1 MTPRFKL
8 ASIGYHLNNEYIMK
22 NKTIEAENF
31 AIYISDST
39 ESNDLDNSTLM
50 KYLNETVLVLSK
62 FIQGVELDGRV
73 KNCENFEVDLSL
85 CDEEEIKTLNHEH
98 REKNKV
104 TDVLSFP
111 GYDSLRK
118 GAEDLFIFEE
128 NIHFGDIVICREVC
142 EKQASEFEIS
152 YEQELVH
159 LFVHGFLHL
168 CGYDHEISDE
178 EDKIHFGLE
187 EKLVKEI
194 YENMGLDNGRV
205 Y

>member
-1 MTPRFKL
+1 
-8 ASIGYHLNNEYIMK
+8 MK

-31 AIYISDST
+31 SIYISDSSK
-39 ESNDLDNSTLM
+39 SNDLENDTLL
-50 KYLNETVLVLSK
+50 KYLSETVSVLYK
-62 FIQGVELDGRV
+62 FIQGTQLDGRV
-73 KNCENFEVDLSL
+73 KNCENFEVDLTL
-85 CDEEEIKTLNHEH
+85 CDEEQIKSLNLEH
-98 REKNKV
+98 RDKDKV

-111 GYDSLRK
+111 GFDNLRK

-142 EKQASEFEIS
+142 DKQAAEFEIT

-168 CGYDHEISDE
+168 CGYDHEISEE
-178 EDKIHFGLE
+178 EDKIHFSTE
-187 EKLVKEI
+187 EELVKEI

>member
-1 MTPRFKL
+1 MTPWCKL
-8 ASIGYHLNNEYIMK
+8 ATIGYHLMNEYIMK
-22 NKTIEAENF
+22 NKTFEAENF
-31 AIYISDST
+31 TIYISDSSD
-39 ESNDLDNSTLM
+39 SNDLSNDSLSQF
-50 KYLNETVLVLSK
+50 LEETTKVLQK
-62 FIQGVELDGRV
+62 FIQGTELDGRV
-73 KNCENFEVDLSL
+73 KNCENFELDLSL
-85 CDEEEIKTLNHEH
+85 CSEDEIKELNSEH
-98 REKNKV
+98 RDKDKV

-128 NIHFGDIVICREVC
+128 NLHFGDIVICREVC
-142 EKQASEFEIS
+142 QKQAQEFAIT

-168 CGYDHEISDE
+168 CGYDHEISEE
-178 EDKIHFGLE
+178 EDKIHFSLE
-187 EKLVKEI
+187 ELLVKEI

>member
-1 MTPRFKL
+1 
-8 ASIGYHLNNEYIMK
+8 MK

-39 ESNDLDNSTLM
+39 ESNDLENSTLI
-50 KYLNETVLVLSK
+50 KYLNETVSVLFK
-62 FIQGVELDGRV
+62 FIQGVDLDGRV

-85 CDEEEIKTLNHEH
+85 CNEEEIQALNLEH
-98 REKNKV
+98 RDKDKV

-111 GYDSLRK
+111 GYDSLRA

-142 EKQASEFEIS
+142 ERQGKEFEIT

-178 EDKIHFGLE
+178 EDKIHFSLE

>member
-1 MTPRFKL
+1 MTPWFKFVT
-8 ASIGYHLNNEYIMK
+8 IGYHFNNEYIMK

-39 ESNDLDNSTLM
+39 ESNDLDNTVLE
-50 KYLNETVLVLSK
+50 KYLNETVSVISK
-62 FIQGVELDGRV
+62 FIQGNQLDERV
-73 KNCENFEVDLSL
+73 KKCEAFEVDITL
-85 CDEEEIKTLNHEH
+85 CDEEEIQSLNLEH

-111 GYDSLRK
+111 GYDNLRS
-118 GAEDLFIFEE
+118 GAEDLFLFEE
-128 NIHFGDIVICREVC
+128 NIHFGDIVICRDVC
-142 EKQASEFEIS
+142 ERQAEEFNIS
-152 YEQELVH
+152 YEQELIH
-159 LFVHGFLHL
+159 LFIHGFLHL

-178 EDKIHFGLE
+178 EDKIHFSLE
-187 EKLVKEI
+187 EELVKEI